1 MAKKPMTSLLD
12 EMLHPIRMRIMI
24 TLAGGQEL
32 TPLQI
37 ADVLPDVPQ
46 ATLYRHINRLVQ
58 GGILTVVAERQ
69 VRGTTEKVY
78 ALNQSTQTHLNQD
91 AMASLT
97 KDDHMR
103 YFSSFV
109 TTLLGEFNAYLQQ
122 SPKVDMAADGV
133 GYSQVVLF
141 MSDEDLMDF
150 SRKINEALMPYITNT
165 VEKGKQPRRKRILS
179 TVMMPAAEKQ
189 DLKGLE

>member
-1 MAKKPMTSLLD
+1 MTEKPKSQLLED
-12 EMLHPIRMRIMI
+12 MLHPIRMRIMI

-37 ADVLPDVPQ
+37 ADTLPDVPQ

-58 GGILTVVAERQ
+58 GGILTVTAERH
-69 VRGTTEKVY
+69 VRGTIEKVY
-78 ALNQSTQTHLNQD
+78 GLNQSTQTHLDQD
-91 AMASLT
+91 AVANLT
-97 KDDHMR
+97 KEDHMR

-109 TTLLGEFNAYLQQ
+109 TSLLGEFSAYLQQ

-133 GYSQVVLF
+133 GYSQVVLY

-150 SRKINEALMPYITNT
+150 SRKINEALMPFIANT
-165 VEKGKQPRRKRILS
+165 VEPGKQPRRKRILS

-189 DLKGLE
+189 EMKG